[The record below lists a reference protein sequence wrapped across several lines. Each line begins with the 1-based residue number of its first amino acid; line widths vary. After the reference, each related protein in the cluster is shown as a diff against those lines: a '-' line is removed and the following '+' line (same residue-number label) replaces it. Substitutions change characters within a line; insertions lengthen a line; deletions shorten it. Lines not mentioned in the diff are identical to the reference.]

1 MVTLLILAYNEKS
14 YIYDLINDYKD
25 LFEKIIVVNDCSSDG
40 TSDILK
46 KSIKENPNLK
56 VITNNKNLGAGKSF
70 LNGINEFLNTDSK
83 YLIKIDENNQFK
95 KNDVLKLKNLVVQKE
110 LDFIKCDR
118 FWEKGIEGDIP
129 NIRYVGNAFASL
141 LIKFTTG
148 YSKINDPLNG
158 LFAFSKKSLI
168 GTNLPK
174 LFNRYG
180 YPFYFVTNISI
191 KSIGSQLKIG
201 QLKNTISYMEQK
213 KSINPLIMLF
223 KLLVF
228 SIYIYYKKIRIKFKY
243 SEYQTSSLM
252 DISSQLFLLLGLF
265 SFYKFLAIR
274 YFDSIGP
281 QGNWFIVFLI
291 FFFTSTIFLFFSL
304 KKENENNK
312 HRFYEL

>member
-1 MVTLLILAYNEKS
+1 MTTLLILAYNEES

-25 LFEKIIVVNDCSSDG
+25 SFEKILVVDDCSNDG
-40 TSDILK
+40 TSEILK
-46 KSIKENPNLK
+46 KSIHENENLN
-56 VITNNKNLGAGKSF
+56 VITNQKNLGAGRSF
-70 LNGINEFLNTDSK
+70 TIGINKFLKSDSK
-83 YLIKIDENNQFK
+83 YLIKIDGDNQFK
-95 KNDVLKLKNLVVQKE
+95 KNDVLKLKELITEQD

-118 FWEKGIEGDIP
+118 FWEKGIEGKIP

-158 LFAFSKKSLI
+158 LFAFSKKSLE
-168 GTNLPK
+168 GVNLPK

-180 YPFYFVTNISI
+180 YPFYFVTRICN

-201 QLKNTISYMEQK
+201 QLKNTISYLENK
-213 KSINPLIMLF
+213 KSINPFVMLF

-243 SEYQTSSLM
+243 SDYQISSLL
-252 DISSQLFLLLGLF
+252 DISSQIFLFLGFF

-274 YFDSIGP
+274 YLNSLGP

-291 FFFTSTIFLFFSL
+291 FFLTSSIFLYFSL
-304 KKENENNK
+304 KKENENNS
-312 HRFYEL
+312 HRYYEL